1 MHGHQY
7 TGGGRC
13 EESIDGVITG
23 SHENGDVG
31 NECNEYMT
39 LSIGTEEHFRE
50 RVYSKPNAVE

>member
-13 EESIDGVITG
+13 EESIDNVIAG
-23 SHENGDVG
+23 SHENGGVN
-31 NECNEYMT
+31 NECNEYIT
-39 LSIGTEEHFRE
+39 FSIETEEHFRE